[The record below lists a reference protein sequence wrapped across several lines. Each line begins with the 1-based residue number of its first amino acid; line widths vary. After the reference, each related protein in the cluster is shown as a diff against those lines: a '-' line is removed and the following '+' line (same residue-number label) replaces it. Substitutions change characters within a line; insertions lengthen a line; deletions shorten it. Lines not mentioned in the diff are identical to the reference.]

1 MRHIST
7 PRTKKRN
14 RCIALLLLCGAV
26 GSGLYLVHL
35 GNTDSWPETGCAV
48 VGNRIV
54 RNDVA
59 DSHRAIV
66 MYRGEYRLRYTVSG
80 QEYYVWANSGWADVD
95 RQFIQDKVDYLP
107 DTCDFRIRY
116 NPRRPSEAIAVRK

>member
-1 MRHIST
+1 MHRHSST

-14 RCIALLLLCGAV
+14 RWIALLLLCAAV
-26 GSGLYLVHL
+26 GSGMYLVHL
-35 GNTDSWPETGCAV
+35 GNIDSWPETGCAV

-59 DSHRAIV
+59 DSYRAIV

-80 QEYYVWANSGWADVD
+80 HEYYVWANSGWTDVD

-107 DTCDFRIRY
+107 DTCDFRFRY
-116 NPRRPSEAIAVRK
+116 NPRRPSEAIAV